1 MALSPAEKQRR
12 YRERKKEALKA
23 APDQTQSFLTTPF
36 NEFIAN
42 DPVGWD
48 NWDQVKTCLE
58 WAGINP
64 DGMPSFNA
72 DDDPEHLGE
81 DIDGPVRGS
90 IGRAERMVGLFMD
103 AASHLASA
111 INAYKRHELDRAIA
125 EIEASDLSDPETR
138 KHALKEIVRLNKLR
152 DRLAKQV
159 RWSFPEWKV
168 KGD

>member
-36 NEFIAN
+36 NEFIGN
-42 DPVGWD
+42 DPVGSDLW
-48 NWDQVKTCLE
+48 NEVRTSLE

-64 DGMPSFNA
+64 DGIPSFDA
-72 DDDPEHLGE
+72 DDDPEHSEELG
-81 DIDGPVRGS
+81 DGPVRGS
-90 IGRAERMVGLFMD
+90 IGRAERMVGSFLD
-103 AASHLASA
+103 AASHLADA
-111 INAYKRHELDRAIA
+111 INAYKRRELDRAIV
-125 EIEASDLSDPETR
+125 EIEASDLSDPATR